1 MAVAMSLRDGTS
13 PRKLSVSDLREAL
26 RKDGAVI

>member
-1 MAVAMSLRDGTS
+1 MAAAMSLRDGTP
-13 PRKLSVSDLREAL
+13 PRRLPVSDLREAL

>member
-1 MAVAMSLRDGTS
+1 MRDNAS
-13 PRKLSVSDLREAL
+13 PRSLNVFDLREAL